1 MQREGDL
8 PQYLC
13 ANVMLSSGKIVSRGI
28 GQRTVQEQE
37 ETALSTMKIEVVAPS
52 GAKAL
57 GMERTIYR
65 ALSHTPAD
73 VDLEDDKEF
82 PTSLKQLS

>member
-37 ETALSTMKIEVVAPS
+37 KTVLSTMKIEVVSPS
-52 GAKAL
+52 
-57 GMERTIYR
+57 ERKHSVWNERSIVLFLTFQQIR
-65 ALSHTPAD
+65 ISETTRNSRLR
-73 VDLEDDKEF
+73 
-82 PTSLKQLS
+82 